1 MTPPTHARTRRRT
14 KPSAAPE
21 TVPPPAGG
29 PTTHLAVDG
38 HFAVDTWVRGATY
51 SAVAYAVVPKVAGA
65 RWYTVSGSGFHDPAY
80 YGRSLSLTFSAMGAI
95 ARPADGHGDTRVQDR
110 GDTLWACL
118 SSISGPIADIH
129 LAAPY
134 FEARFRGVQI
144 RAMVSVSPAPG

>member
-21 TVPPPAGG
+21 TAPPPAGG

-80 YGRSLSLTFSAMGAI
+80 YGRSLSLTFSAGVTGCLGQGDIDSAI
-95 ARPADGHGDTRVQDR
+95 ERADQAMYRAKQAGRDR
-110 GDTLWACL
+110 
-118 SSISGPIADIH
+118 I
-129 LAAPY
+129 
-134 FEARFRGVQI
+134 EA
-144 RAMVSVSPAPG
+144 S